1 MPVQNKKSVLLYVSI
16 SVVIIILLNVIARN
30 WFFRWDLTDNKMYS
44 LSESSKTVV
53 QKVDDLLTLKVYFTD
68 NLPGDYANNRRYLQD
83 ILEEYAAY
91 SDGNIRFEFYA
102 PASEEKLAEEAQ
114 KAGIMP
120 VQLQVIENDKMEIKK
135 VYMGMQLL
143 YEDRKEVIP
152 LIQSTTG
159 LEYEITTKIKR
170 LVESEKRTVAFA
182 TFDGQTV
189 KNQTLTD
196 ALGEAY
202 TVRRLSLNRPIPENI
217 SCLLVNGVQDSV
229 PDEELK
235 NLQDFLDRGGNLV
248 MAQNRIDTDL
258 QKQRATPIQSNI
270 FSFLEKN
277 GINLQE
283 NLVLDRRS
291 GQVTITQNRGF
302 FRMNSAVDYPFF
314 PLIRSFGDHPTVA
327 GLEQIQILFPSE
339 LTSALTDTT
348 DQFLPLFITSDHS
361 GIMTGSYNLGPL
373 NNPAFQMMNQTGK
386 TVAALVSMKQPSTGQ
401 VSQMILI
408 GDSRF
413 FDDSG
418 SGGIPENAVF
428 IHNAVD
434 YLMGDSELVALRS
447 REITTRPLDELTD
460 EAKARIKWMNIL
472 LPPLLIIG
480 LGIFRWKKE
489 ANRSEKIEEIYG

>member
-1 MPVQNKKSVLLYVSI
+1 MAMAVQNKKSFWLYIAVSL
-16 SVVIIILLNVIARN
+16 VILILVNILARN

-44 LSESSKTVV
+44 LSESSKAVIR
-53 QKVDDLLTLKVYFTD
+53 KVDDLLTMKCFFTK
-68 NLPGDYANNRRYLQD
+68 NLPGEYANNRRYLQD

-91 SDGNIRFEFYA
+91 SNGNIRFEFYE

-114 KAGIMP
+114 KASIMP
-120 VQLQVIENDKMEIKK
+120 VQLQVIENDKMEIKR

-182 TFDGQTV
+182 TFEGQKV

-202 TVRRLSLNRPIPENI
+202 QIRRLSLNRPIPEDI
-217 SCLLVNGVQDSV
+217 SCILVNGVKDSV
-229 PDEELK
+229 PEENLK
-235 NLQDFLDRGGNLV
+235 NLQDYLNRGGNLLI
-248 MAQNRIDTDL
+248 AQNRVSTDL
-258 QKQRATPIQSNI
+258 QTQRATPIQSNI
-270 FSFLEKN
+270 FSFLENN
-277 GINLQE
+277 GVSLNE
-283 NLVLDRRS
+283 NLVLDKLS

-302 FRMNSAVDYPFF
+302 FRINSAIDYPFF
-314 PLIRSFGDHPTVA
+314 PLIRSFGDHPIVK
-327 GLEQIQILFPSE
+327 GLEEIQILFPSE
-339 LTSALTDTT
+339 VVSAVKDSA
-348 DQFLPLFITSDHS
+348 DQFLPLLMTSDHS
-361 GIMTGSYNLGPL
+361 GVMTGRYNLSPL
-373 NNPAFQMMNQTGK
+373 NNPTLQLLNQPGK
-386 TVAALVSMKQPSTGQ
+386 TVAALVTMNHPETGLA
-401 VSQMILI
+401 SQIILV

-418 SGGIPENAVF
+418 SGGIQENAVF

-447 REITTRPLDELTD
+447 REITTRPLEELSD
-460 EAKARIKWMNIL
+460 EAKAR
-472 LPPLLIIG
+472 
-480 LGIFRWKKE
+480 
-489 ANRSEKIEEIYG
+489 